1 MQVRDRSLSLHVW
14 PHAGGK
20 KKKKKILRK
29 KGETV
34 ILSGKGLEGQTEE
47 VD

>member
-14 PHAGGK
+14 PHAGG
-20 KKKKKILRK
+20 KKKKILRK